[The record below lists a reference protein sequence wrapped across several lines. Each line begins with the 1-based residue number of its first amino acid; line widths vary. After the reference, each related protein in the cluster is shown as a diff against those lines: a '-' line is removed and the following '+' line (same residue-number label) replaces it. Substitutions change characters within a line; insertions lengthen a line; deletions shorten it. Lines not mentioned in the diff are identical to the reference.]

1 MDLKT
6 RINNMLNEV
15 KSVEIKVN
23 NLFSI
28 KKDVPIDYVDGHPPT
43 EVDAYYR
50 MVFSGIPFIANPH
63 YETLASRDYDEI
75 MSEITLFITETMD
88 RIRDNLIDYIW
99 TYK

>member
-1 MDLKT
+1 MLKNE
-6 RINNMLNEV
+6 IDNMLNEL

-43 EVDAYYR
+43 EDDAYYR
-50 MVFSGIPFIANPH
+50 MVFSGIPYIANPH

-88 RIRDNLIDYIW
+88 SIRDSLIENMALE
-99 TYK
+99 

>member
-28 KKDVPIDYVDGHPPT
+28 KKDVPIVCIDGHPPT
-43 EVDAYYR
+43 EDDAYYR
-50 MVFSGIPFIANPH
+50 MVFSGIPYIANPN

-75 MSEITLFITETMD
+75 MAEIILFITETMD
-88 RIRDNLIDYIW
+88 SIRDSLIENMAAE
-99 TYK
+99 